1 MKKLLSM
8 LLVVTMMLVLAMGCS
23 KEEEPG
29 NGKTSE
35 AAETGEKVS
44 ETTEVVAV
52 ETTVPEGG
60 FVIGVSNG
68 YIGNG
73 WRTQMID
80 SIEKLG
86 EYYKGQGLIKEII
99 IQNAGVD
106 VNNQIA
112 QIRNLINAEV
122 DLLMID
128 PNSETALN
136 PVIEEAYEAGIP
148 VISFDAPVSS
158 EKALNVV
165 VDQVAFGR
173 NLAQWFVDELD
184 GEGDIVI
191 VSGIAG
197 HPANVN
203 RLKGMQEVLDANPGI
218 KVLAEVNGNWD
229 QASAQQAMSNLIA
242 SYPDID
248 GVLTQDG
255 MALGCINA
263 YEAAGLK
270 VPVITGETMMG
281 FVQKWN
287 DLRGEGF
294 ATYAQNNPPGIGAT
308 ALGIGVRMLQGKE
321 ATAIKGMN
329 YFYPISYHVTNDNFD
344 SYYEKYQF
352 EPDSYFIDEWLS
364 EEELDALFE

>member
-8 LLVVTMMLVLAMGCS
+8 LLVVALMATLFVGCS
-23 KEEEPG
+23 KEQEPEVVETETE
-29 NGKTSE
+29 TSE
-35 AAETGEKVS
+35 
-44 ETTEVVAV
+44 V
-52 ETTVPEGG
+52 EASVVPEGG
-60 FVIGVSNG
+60 YVIGVSNG

-86 EYYKGQGLIKEII
+86 EYYKGQGLVKEII

-112 QIRNLINAEV
+112 QIRNLINSDV

-128 PNSETALN
+128 PNSETALS

-148 VISFDAPVSS
+148 VIAFDAPVMSD
-158 EKALNVV
+158 KALNVV
-165 VDQVAFGR
+165 IDQVAWGK
-173 NLAQWFVDELD
+173 NLAQWLVDELG

-203 RLKGMQEVLDANPGI
+203 RLKGMAEVLEANPGI
-218 KVLAEVNGNWD
+218 NVLTEVNGNWD

-242 SYPDID
+242 SYPEID

-255 MALGCINA
+255 MALGVVNA
-263 YEAAGLK
+263 YEAAGK
-270 VPVITGETMMG
+270 DMPVITGETMMG
-281 FVQKWN
+281 FIKKNGMTLKQMVSHLMDKTILLELVQQH
-287 DLRGEGF
+287 LV
-294 ATYAQNNPPGIGAT
+294 
-308 ALGIGVRMLQGKE
+308 LV
-321 ATAIKGMN
+321 
-329 YFYPISYHVTNDNFD
+329 
-344 SYYEKYQF
+344 
-352 EPDSYFIDEWLS
+352 
-364 EEELDALFE
+364 